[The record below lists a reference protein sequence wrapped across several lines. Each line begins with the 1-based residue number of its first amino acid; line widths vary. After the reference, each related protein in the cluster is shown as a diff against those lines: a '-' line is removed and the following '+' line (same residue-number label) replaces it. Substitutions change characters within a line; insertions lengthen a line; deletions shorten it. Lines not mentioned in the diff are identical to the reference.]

1 MFAQML
7 QEERIICPSSYLPSS
22 HTVKA
27 TKKTS
32 WHEEASLKTQKYLP
46 EKLTQC
52 IVKFQ
57 NMSLKTLRLIHIYSR
72 SHRDGKYD

>member
-7 QEERIICPSSYLPSS
+7 QEEGVICPSSYLPSS

-32 WHEEASLKTQKYLP
+32 
-46 EKLTQC
+46 
-52 IVKFQ
+52 
-57 NMSLKTLRLIHIYSR
+57 
-72 SHRDGKYD
+72 

>member
-7 QEERIICPSSYLPSS
+7 QEECIICPTSYLPSS

-32 WHEEASLKTQKYLP
+32 WHEEASLENQKYLP
-46 EKLTQC
+46 VKLTQC

-57 NMSLKTLRLIHIYSR
+57 NTNLKNTKTYPYLFKISQRW
-72 SHRDGKYD
+72 

>member
-7 QEERIICPSSYLPSS
+7 QEEGIICPSSYLPSS

-32 WHEEASLKTQKYLP
+32 WHEEASFKNQTYLP
-46 EKLTQC
+46 VKLTQC

-57 NMSLKTLRLIHIYSR
+57 NKNVKTQRLIHIYSR

>member
-7 QEERIICPSSYLPSS
+7 QEEGIICPSSYLPSS

-32 WHEEASLKTQKYLP
+32 WHEEASLENQKYFP
-46 EKLTQC
+46 AKLTQC

-57 NMSLKTLRLIHIYSR
+57 NRNLKTQRLIHIYSR
-72 SHRDGKYD
+72 SHRDGEYD

>member
-7 QEERIICPSSYLPSS
+7 QEEGVICPSSYLPSS

-32 WHEEASLKTQKYLP
+32 WREEASLKKTEIPPCKAHTMHCQISKYEFKNTETYPYLF
-46 EKLTQC
+46 KISQ
-52 IVKFQ
+52 
-57 NMSLKTLRLIHIYSR
+57 RW
-72 SHRDGKYD
+72 